1 MKTTETRV
9 YVLKE
14 EAQFREEANTGLIIG
29 RKKETEE
36 WRETKKDKIEE
47 K

>member
-14 EAQFREEANTGLIIG
+14 EAQSREEANTGLIDG
-29 RKKETEE
+29 PKKETEE
-36 WRETKKDKIEE
+36 WRETKKEGN
-47 K
+47 